1 MTECRKPAILSGMR
15 RSPYL
20 LSSQRGSAYLIFMF
34 AVVVMSISITA
45 AAKQWKTVVQR
56 EKEADLLARGMEIQA
71 AIGAYS
77 NAIKKGRIIP
87 GEAYPLTLEELTK
100 GPKPFLRKIYKD
112 PMTGEDWDYI
122 REAATGRIKGVR
134 SRSKLAPIK
143 QHQFPPA
150 VFYFE
155 GLAQYH
161 DWVFQYP
168 SASML
173 ATPQALPG
181 EPPTGTAQT
190 QLPPGSIPGLPSVT
204 PPSP

>member
-1 MTECRKPAILSGMR
+1 MR
-15 RSPYL
+15 RRPPYPV
-20 LSSQRGSAYLIFMF
+20 SSQRGSVYLVVMF

-71 AIGAYS
+71 AIGFYS
-77 NAIKKGRIIP
+77 KARQLGSTVP
-87 GEAYPLTLEELTK
+87 GEKYPLTLEELTK
-100 GPKPFLRKIYKD
+100 GPKPFLRKVYKD

-122 REAATGRIKGVR
+122 REPETGRIRGVR

-150 VFYFE
+150 VAHFE
-155 GLAQYH
+155 GLTQYH

-168 SASML
+168 SAST
-173 ATPQALPG
+173 APNPQNQQPQGAPGTPSN
-181 EPPTGTAQT
+181 
-190 QLPPGSIPGLPSVT
+190 PPGSTSPPQSVPT
-204 PPSP
+204 APESKPPS